1 MAATDNK
8 LRSIAGILGIG
19 SIALVGITACDD
31 NGGTE
36 DPADNGGVEEPAP
49 EEDPADEDPMD
60 EDTEDDGGA

>member
-31 NGGTE
+31 NGDVE
-36 DPADNGGVEEPAP
+36 DPENGVEEPAP
-49 EEDPADEDPMD
+49 EEDPAEEDPMD
-60 EDTEDDGGA
+60 EDPDDEDA